1 MENLMRIAR
10 VLATPV
16 LLPLQRAWQWAE
28 QNQTELTARWSVF
41 SCCVIITVVALA
53 LGMTGLALLTMLIY
67 IGARV
72 T

>member
-1 MENLMRIAR
+1 MRIAR
-10 VLATPV
+10 VLATLV
-16 LLPLQRAWQWAE
+16 LLPLQRVWQWAE

-41 SCCVIITVVALA
+41 SCCVILTVVALA